1 MFLSA
6 DLTVA
11 IQKVLRNLHSC
22 EVSIISVKQVAGGSI
37 NYCYQIKSTVGIY
50 FLKTNSAI
58 RFPDIFLVE
67 VEGLKRIRQT
77 QTVGVP
83 DVVAHGKAGDEVFL
97 ILNWINNDSWDSNQY
112 LLGKQLAK
120 MHTDSSE
127 RFGLDHD
134 NYIGSL
140 RQSNQ
145 WTTTW
150 NEFFANERL
159 EPQLKIAYDKNL
171 ISNSIKNQFEVLL
184 TKLQALN
191 LQEFPSLVHG
201 DLWSGN
207 YMFGDSG
214 KPFVIDPAIYYGNR
228 EVDIAMSMLFGGF
241 TSELYKG
248 YNDEFPLLEG
258 WKERLDI
265 WNLYPLLVH
274 LNLFGRAYL
283 GQIERILKKFY

>member
-22 EVSIISVKQVAGGSI
+22 DVSIISVKQVAGGSI
-37 NYCYQIKSTVGIY
+37 NHCYQVESTVRIY

-58 RFPDIFLVE
+58 AFPDIFLAE
-67 VEGLKRIRQT
+67 AEGLNRIRQT
-77 QTVGVP
+77 QTVAVP
-83 DVVAHGKAGDEVFL
+83 DVVAHGKAGDETFL
-97 ILNWINNDSWDSNQY
+97 ILNWINSDNGDSDQY

-120 MHTDSSE
+120 MHTHSTA

-134 NYIGSL
+134 NYMGSL
-140 RQSNQ
+140 RQSNA

-150 NEFFANERL
+150 PEFFANERL
-159 EPQLKIAYDKNL
+159 EPQLKISYDKNL
-171 ISNSIKNQFEVLL
+171 ISTVVKNQFELLL
-184 TKLQALN
+184 TKLQALYI
-191 LQEFPSLVHG
+191 QEIPSLVHG

-207 YMFGDSG
+207 CIMEDSG
-214 KPFVIDPAIYYGNR
+214 KPFVIDPAVYYGNR
-228 EVDIAMSMLFGGF
+228 EVDIAMSTLFGGF
-241 TSELYKG
+241 TSEFYIG

-283 GQIERILKKFY
+283 GQIESILKRFI